1 MQRLARQETLHRR
14 GFVDR
19 QTQHL
24 NLRLLLRKA
33 LSSGSS

>member
-14 GFVDR
+14 GLVDR

-24 NLRLLLRKA
+24 HLRLLRAKR
-33 LSSGSS
+33 